1 MRSFILQEVVR
12 SIDDK
17 GRQRVYGADA
27 MNPLRTLLMRRRAL
41 ALLVVLAALCM
52 KIVVPTGFMI
62 GQDSKVLTVQI
73 CDEAFGNH
81 AVQQLVIPM
90 KGGENESGSKKGKG
104 ECPFTSLSMASMAG
118 ADPSLLA
125 LALAFILA
133 LGFAP
138 ARFTLPQRASHLR
151 PPLRGPPALA

>member
-1 MRSFILQEVVR
+1 MQS
-12 SIDDK
+12 
-17 GRQRVYGADA
+17 
-27 MNPLRTLLMRRRAL
+27 LRTFLRRHRAL
-41 ALLVVLAALCM
+41 SLLVVMAALCM

-62 GQDSKVLTVQI
+62 GQNAKVLTVQI
-73 CDEAFGNH
+73 CDDAFGNH
-81 AVQQLVIPM
+81 SVKQLVIPM
-90 KGGENESGSKKGKG
+90 KDGGSESGSKQGKG
-104 ECPFTSLSMASMAG
+104 DCPFASLSMASITG

-138 ARFTLPQRASHLR
+138 ARIPLPELTSHLR